1 MPVPDHTVEHIPA
14 WNGKKEDKYV
24 FSFLLAVFVIA
35 ALLMQWLYP
44 KDKVVVEKIPH
55 DIRQQLT
62 ALSNA
67 AEEILLLTE
76 IADQAPSLLELQ
88 EMAVPP
94 FAKVPLNT
102 MTQLHWSQPGQCFI
116 GYGALSEASE
126 TSTPET
132 SISKTDN
139 VRFFQLLLSF
149 EPLLSVKKELARA
162 ESARA
167 ELARTE
173 MARAESAHSATAHE
187 HGHSPL
193 FFTHWRLMDAK
204 NNDQAES
211 QTHAL
216 NCQQALAQTDWQ
228 ASL

>member
-44 KDKVVVEKIPH
+44 KDKVTAEKIPH

-76 IADQAPSLLELQ
+76 MTDQAPSLLELQ
-88 EMAVPP
+88 EMTVPP

-116 GYGALSEASE
+116 GYGALSEPSE

-132 SISKTDN
+132 STSDTAISKTNN

-149 EPLLSVKKELARA
+149 EPLLSVKTELARA
-162 ESARA
+162 EA
-167 ELARTE
+167 
-173 MARAESAHSATAHE
+173 AHSATAHE

-193 FFTHWRLMDAK
+193 FFTYWRLMDAK
-204 NNDQAES
+204 NNDQAEG

-216 NCQQALAQTDWQ
+216 NCQQVLAQTDWQ

>member
-44 KDKVVVEKIPH
+44 KDKVTAEKIPH

-76 IADQAPSLLELQ
+76 MADQAPSLLELQ

-126 TSTPET
+126 N
-132 SISKTDN
+132 SISETTKSKTN
-139 VRFFQLLLSF
+139 NNRFFQLLLSF
-149 EPLLSVKKELARA
+149 EPLLSVK
-162 ESARA
+162 A
-167 ELARTE
+167 EL
-173 MARAESAHSATAHE
+173 ARAESAHSATAHE

-216 NCQQALAQTDWQ
+216 NCQQALAQADWQ

>member
-1 MPVPDHTVEHIPA
+1 MPVLDHTVEHIPA

-44 KDKVVVEKIPH
+44 KDKVVVEKTPQ

-76 IADQAPSLLELQ
+76 MTGQAPSLLELQ

-102 MTQLHWSQPGQCFI
+102 MTQVHWSEPGPCFI
-116 GYGALSEASE
+116 GYGQLNEPADT
-126 TSTPET
+126 TS
-132 SISKTDN
+132 K
-139 VRFFQLLLSF
+139 RFFQLFLSF
-149 EPLLSVKKELARA
+149 ESRLSVQ
-162 ESARA
+162 
-167 ELARTE
+167 TT
-173 MARAESAHSATAHE
+173 SAHTHE
-187 HGHSPL
+187 APTL

>member
-44 KDKVVVEKIPH
+44 KDKVTAEKIPH

-76 IADQAPSLLELQ
+76 MADQAPSLLELQ

-126 TSTPET
+126 TSTSET
-132 SISKTDN
+132 TKSKTN
-139 VRFFQLLLSF
+139 NNRFFQLLLSF
-149 EPLLSVKKELARA
+149 EPLLSVKA
-162 ESARA
+162 ETARA
-167 ELARTE
+167 ELARAE
-173 MARAESAHSATAHE
+173 LARAESAHSATAHE

-193 FFTHWRLMDAK
+193 FFIHWRLMDAK